1 MTGKMT
7 SSTSVQLTDPR
18 RKKLLFRGWHR
29 GTREADLLVGRFAE
43 DYLQHCS
50 DTDLDVFERLLEE
63 GDPDIFDW
71 VSGKEP
77 MPQNDLTTVLLEMVT
92 FYQARA

>member
-1 MTGKMT
+1 MTADISPDLTGY
-7 SSTSVQLTDPR
+7 LTDSR

-43 DYLQHCS
+43 QYLKTC
-50 DTDLDVFERLLEE
+50 DEADLDAFERLLEE

-77 MPQNDLTTVLLEMVT
+77 LPDKAFTPVLRGMIS
-92 FYQARA
+92 FYRDKR